1 MSEAKQRANWE
12 RMSMLC
18 ALNANCHS
26 TKRKF
31 EPKDFNPFARA
42 NESKEA
48 IKLDRDAA
56 KAALRSML
64 GKRGSKK

>member
-1 MSEAKQRANWE
+1 
-12 RMSMLC
+12 MLC

-26 TKRKF
+26 VKRKF
-31 EPKDFNPFARA
+31 EPKDFNPFAKA
-42 NESKEA
+42 QEKTES